1 MSHWRD
7 SLITSVYTPFL
18 ILWLLHD
25 FEMYGRS
32 LRDYFIGRDFVIRRK
47 AVVVQGS
54 LLFLGCCALEYLGLE
69 GTESQIE
76 THLSKQT
83 NKQTKGGID
92 LPDWD
97 IQEWI
102 WSLSSISRTSP
113 YISWHSCSYWCFYCS
128 LLRWHK
134 KITGWELSSLC
145 FLHQAPGTS
154 MILMNRGDL
163 EPVPEQPSQ

>member
-1 MSHWRD
+1 M
-7 SLITSVYTPFL
+7 
-18 ILWLLHD
+18 
-25 FEMYGRS
+25 
-32 LRDYFIGRDFVIRRK
+32 IRRK

-97 IQEWI
+97 IQE
-102 WSLSSISRTSP
+102 
-113 YISWHSCSYWCFYCS
+113 
-128 LLRWHK
+128 
-134 KITGWELSSLC
+134 
-145 FLHQAPGTS
+145 
-154 MILMNRGDL
+154 
-163 EPVPEQPSQ
+163 